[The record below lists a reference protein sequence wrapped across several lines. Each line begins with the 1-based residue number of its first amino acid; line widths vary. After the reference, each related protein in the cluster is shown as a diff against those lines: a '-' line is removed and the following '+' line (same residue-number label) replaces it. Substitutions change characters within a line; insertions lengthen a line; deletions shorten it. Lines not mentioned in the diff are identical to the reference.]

1 MKGNER
7 MRKHKLVIR
16 LKIKEVAEAR
26 KINMAKLSRMSDV
39 SYNTIRSIWDDE
51 NRDIAISVLDR
62 IAKALKVS
70 VSELYEVVPDDSAN
84 A

>member
-84 A
+84 T

>member
-1 MKGNER
+1 

>member
-1 MKGNER
+1 M
-7 MRKHKLVIR
+7 IR

>member
-7 MRKHKLVIR
+7 MRKHQLVIR